1 MKILNPRQTRLIN
14 SYAQRKKS
22 RSKAFFLPNTNG
34 SHSGSGR
41 SNSPKDDYDEIE
53 QIYDYVRGFAPLPRS
68 AKGWRYENSAA
79 AAAAAA
85 AAMADANRNCK
96 EETDTLNGSGGSYK
110 SRQQMQQSPVP
121 PVPPPI
127 ETIPS
132 LQQHLAQPMEYT
144 ATTPPRTPS
153 WYATQCCRDNSLY
166 TRASRNLSFRFL
178 RELSSSVKWRTLSV
192 LKSVKSLVLT
202 HTSLYTLKTES
213 VIYH

>member
-1 MKILNPRQTRLIN
+1 MQYILFCFRQTRLIN
-14 SYAQRKKS
+14 SSYSQRKKS
-22 RSKAFFLPNTNG
+22 RSKAFFFPTSSG
-34 SHSGSGR
+34 SHSENR
-41 SNSPKDDYDEIE
+41 LNSPKDDYDEIE

-68 AKGWRYENSAA
+68 AKGWRWENSAA

-85 AAMADANRNCK
+85 AASAATADPNSRSSK

-132 LQQHLAQPMEYT
+132 LQQHLAQPMEYASV

-153 WYATQCCRDNSLY
+153 WDAIQCC
-166 TRASRNLSFRFL
+166 
-178 RELSSSVKWRTLSV
+178 
-192 LKSVKSLVLT
+192 
-202 HTSLYTLKTES
+202 
-213 VIYH
+213 